1 MTKKNNIDIDE
12 LKKLGKLSRLKIV
25 DENSQRLIKDLNE
38 IIGFID
44 QLNEV
49 NTENIKPL
57 SSVTGHPLPLRDD
70 KISDG
75 NINSAVLKNAPEQ
88 NSGYFVV
95 PKVVE

>member
-1 MTKKNNIDIDE
+1 M
-12 LKKLGKLSRLKIV
+12 KIV

-57 SSVTGHPLPLRDD
+57 SSVTGHALPLRDD
-70 KISDG
+70 KVSDG

-95 PKVVE
+95 PKVVEWNEGIN